1 MATVQKRGDAYRI
14 RASAGYDATGKQI
27 MRSMTWR
34 PAPGMSAKQITKE
47 LERQKV
53 LFDEKTKSGH
63 HLDGNIKF
71 KDFAEKWFEDYGKEH
86 LRERTYYRYK
96 ELAERTYTAIGHI
109 RLDRLQPHH
118 LLEFYRQLAEPG
130 VNMRTGGG
138 LSPKTIKHY
147 HTFISS
153 VMDRAV
159 KWQLIQDNPCKR
171 VDAPKVEAHEIDC
184 LDETEAAQF
193 MRCLQDEPVETQ
205 VIFSLLILTGMRRG
219 ELLGL
224 EWTDIDFDNCTI
236 TIRRTSQ
243 YATGRGI
250 YTDTTKTEK
259 SKRTITIPVELAA
272 LLRQFRAWQGERRLR
287 LGDVWCTDW
296 AEHPRLFCQWDG
308 KPMHP
313 NTPYQML
320 QKFLDRHGIRR
331 VSLHSLRHTNA
342 TLLIGSGAD
351 VRTVSSRLG
360 HSQTSTTLNIY
371 AHQLQSADK
380 AASEALADTLIR
392 KRPG

>member
-14 RASAGYDATGKQI
+14 RASVGYDATGKQI
-27 MRSMTWR
+27 MKSMTWR
-34 PAPGMSAKQITKE
+34 PQPGMSEKQIAKE

-53 LFDEKTKSGH
+53 LFEEKVKAGH
-63 HLDGNIKF
+63 LLDGNIKF
-71 KDFAEKWFEDYGKEH
+71 KDFAEKWFEDYGKDH
-86 LRERTYYRYK
+86 LRDRTYYRYK

-118 LLEFYRQLAEPG
+118 LLEFYKQLVEPG

-184 LDETEAAQF
+184 LDETEATQF

-205 VIFSLLILTGMRRG
+205 AIFSLLILTGMRRG

-224 EWTDIDFDNCTI
+224 EWPDIDFANCTI

-243 YATGRGI
+243 YAAGKGI

-259 SKRTITIPVELAA
+259 SKRTITIPAELAV
-272 LLRQFRAWQGERRLR
+272 LLRQYRAWQGERRLR
-287 LGDVWCTDW
+287 LSDVWCADW
-296 AEHPRLFCQWDG
+296 MEHPRLFCQWDG

-320 QKFLDRHGIRR
+320 QKFLDRHEMRR

-351 VRTVSSRLG
+351 MRTVSSRLG
-360 HSQTSTTLNIY
+360 HSQTSTTLDIY

-380 AASEALADTLIR
+380 AASETLANTLLR